1 MNFTEFKYSSS
12 GAGTIWVTA
21 NDTTNNLKFLQKETE
36 LRIKGKDPTTC
47 ILQSEG
53 ICLNAVA
60 LNDQSRYFS
69 FNSFPVKDVA
79 NDGNLHLCFI
89 KDMDISDIHHI
100 KVELVVTFHEEDC
113 NTEEDI
119 DDNFEST
126 YSSHEICL
134 SSSRPKAMIFD
145 TETSGLTSGFNVILQ
160 LSYQIVDLTNWEIIK
175 EVNHFFNWPD
185 EDYKVEPEAIF
196 VNGLSQ
202 EFLEDQILSDK
213 SDALFEFFDDLEE
226 CDLAIAHNLGFDK
239 DFIIED
245 SLEEYVIFDS
255 DEKEWPICI
264 DTMVDTTDFCK
275 LLPKKNGEYK
285 WPKLSE
291 LASKLSVK
299 SYDLK
304 LHDSRSDVEL
314 TKRCFRQLCEIGFY
328 KLNLERVSQGSSK
341 SFASLKNA
349 TFLSSVIEEINN
361 VEKSISTDSSC
372 LKTFKL
378 PIPSGLG
385 NRVHLD
391 YGIDSRFE
399 KCKDVLNYIS
409 PLAYSYVR
417 EQKGSYEA
425 KYTFQNMK
433 DRISSEIDS
442 LSTYRINK
450 DSIQSTE
457 QVIDICGSTLSALGK
472 IVASFETIINDRFS
486 TYYGQPGEPSDF
498 KGLYAVADFYAQ
510 LSAIV
515 YKLYLS
521 FEQLNAPDQYS
532 KKLFENFASICFN
545 LYYQAKS
552 YPKESLDKIL
562 DIESNP
568 RVRGTIDLGCHLS
581 VDKSLSDEIADT
593 LKLYEKSM
601 RDGSIRL

>member
-1 MNFTEFKYSSS
+1 MNFTKFEYSRS
-12 GAGTIWVTA
+12 GTGTIWVSA
-21 NDTTNNLKFLQKETE
+21 SDTTNNLKFLQKETE
-36 LRIKGKDPTTC
+36 LRIKGQNPTTC
-47 ILQSEG
+47 ILQIEG

-69 FNSFPVKDVA
+69 FNSIPVKNVA

-89 KDMDISDIHHI
+89 KDMDINDIHHI
-100 KVELVVTFHEEDC
+100 KVELVVTFPEVNRDD
-113 NTEEDI
+113 EEDI
-119 DDNFEST
+119 NDNFETT

-160 LSYQIVDLTNWEIIK
+160 LSYQIVDLKNWKVIK
-175 EVNHFFNWPD
+175 EVNHFFNWP
-185 EDYKVEPEAIF
+185 EEEYKVEPEAIF

-202 EFLEDQILSDK
+202 EFLENQDLSDK

-226 CDLAIAHNLGFDK
+226 CDLAIAHNLSFDK
-239 DFIIED
+239 DFIMED

-275 LLPKKNGEYK
+275 LLPKKKGEYK

-304 LHDSRSDVEL
+304 LHDSRADVEL

-328 KLNLERVSQGSSK
+328 KLNLDGATQGTNT
-341 SFASLKNA
+341 SFTSIKTETFMTSVLQEIGNIEKN
-349 TFLSSVIEEINN
+349 
-361 VEKSISTDSSC
+361 ISTDSSC

-378 PIPSGLG
+378 PTPTGLG
-385 NRVHLD
+385 NKAYMD
-391 YGIDSRFE
+391 YSIDSRFE

-417 EQKGSYEA
+417 EQNGSYEA

-433 DRISSEIDS
+433 DRITSEIDS
-442 LSTYRINK
+442 LSTYRIDK
-450 DSIQSTE
+450 DCIHSAE
-457 QVIDICGSTLSALGK
+457 QVIDICGSTLSVLGK
-472 IVASFETIINDRFS
+472 IVASFETIINVRFS

-581 VDKSLSDEIADT
+581 VDKSLSDEIADI
-593 LKLYEKSM
+593 LKMYEKSM